1 MAVPVRV
8 LIVDD
13 SAFARGWLRE
23 ALEQASGI
31 VVVGEAANGVQAVEL
46 AKSLQPNLITMD
58 LEMPVMDGLQAIDA
72 IMRSKAIPILVVS
85 DVAHAKNVMEALA
98 LGALEVIQKPDY
110 GTLQGGHFARR
121 VRLLAGVSVVTRM
134 RGRAAPTDPAPVPT
148 DVAVKAAPYRLN
160 SATVAHDSA
169 PLQGLIF
176 AIASSTGG
184 TQALALILAEL
195 PPYFAGSVL
204 IAQHI
209 SDGFA
214 VGLAEWLARLCPLPV
229 RVPAHGER
237 VKMGEVLIA
246 PSEFHMSVKPDG
258 TVDLAE
264 AQPQDMYHPS
274 CDVLL
279 ESVAQVFGANSV
291 GIILT
296 GMGHDGATGMGHI
309 RQAGGVTIAQD
320 EASSVI
326 YGMNRVAVER
336 GHVQHLVP
344 LGEMASTMQSLVAQR
359 VL

>member
-1 MAVPVRV
+1 MAVPIRV

-13 SAFARGWLRE
+13 SAFARALLRE
-23 ALEQASGI
+23 ALEAARGI
-31 VVVGEAANGVQAVEL
+31 EVVGEAANGVQAVEM
-46 AKSLQPNLITMD
+46 AKSLQPGLITMD
-58 LEMPVMDGLQAIDA
+58 LEMPVMGGLQAIDT
-72 IMRSKAIPILVVS
+72 IMRSKAVPILVVS
-85 DVAHAKNVMEALA
+85 DVAHAENAMEALA
-98 LGALEVIQKPDY
+98 LGALEVMQKPEY
-110 GTLQGGHFARR
+110 GVLQNGQFAQR

-134 RGRAAPTDPAPVPT
+134 RARATQPVPPPQPGAAAKAPPYCPYSAAAP
-148 DVAVKAAPYRLN
+148 
-160 SATVAHDSA
+160 HDAA
-169 PLQGLIF
+169 PLQGPVF

-184 TQALALILAEL
+184 TQALALILAAL
-195 PPYFAGSVL
+195 PAQFAGSVL

-209 SDGFA
+209 SDGFS

-237 VKMGEVLIA
+237 VHMGQVLIA

-258 TVDLAE
+258 TVHLAL
-264 AQPQDMYHPS
+264 AKPGDVYHPS

-279 ESVAQVFGANSV
+279 ESVAQVFGARSV

-296 GMGHDGATGMGHI
+296 GMGRDGAAGMGHI

-359 VL
+359 VW